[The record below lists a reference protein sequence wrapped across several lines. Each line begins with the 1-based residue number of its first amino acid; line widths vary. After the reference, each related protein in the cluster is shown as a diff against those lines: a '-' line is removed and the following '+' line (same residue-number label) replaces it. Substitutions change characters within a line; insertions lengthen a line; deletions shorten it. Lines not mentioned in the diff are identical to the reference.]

1 MQLRHVLPFIALL
14 GSAAHAEACKLRMA
28 MEQWPPYLYRESAT
42 GAPSGMDWELAQ
54 AILKEAGCTLSLQAE
69 LPPARRKNEFERGRL
84 DLQLA
89 ASVTADRKRYAR
101 FSLPYRHETMGVF
114 TLSSH
119 ALPYRHITDLDMLV
133 TEKLPLLAPR
143 LGWYGPAYA
152 RVQPML
158 AAAGQVST
166 YSTYQ
171 QGLQM
176 LHAGRADLILGD
188 RAALRHAARAQGY
201 TLSALPVSV
210 LRAPVRL
217 MLNKGT
223 TTQADLGRIDAA
235 IQKLDKQGALA
246 EIRARYDEP

>member
-1 MQLRHVLPFIALL
+1 MRLRQMWSVIILL
-14 GSAAHAEACKLRMA
+14 GSAAHADACRLRMA
-28 MEQWPPYLYRESAT
+28 MEQWPPYLYRDAAT

-69 LPPARRKNEFERGRL
+69 LPPARRKNEFEHGQL

-101 FSLPYRHETMGVF
+101 FSAAYRYETMGLF

-158 AAAGQVST
+158 TAAGQVST

-171 QGLQM
+171 QGLHM

-188 RAALRHAARAQGY
+188 RAALRHEARAQGY
-201 TLSALPVSV
+201 TLSVLPVSV

-217 MLNKGT
+217 MLNKST

-235 IQKLDKQGALA
+235 IQKLDKQGVLA